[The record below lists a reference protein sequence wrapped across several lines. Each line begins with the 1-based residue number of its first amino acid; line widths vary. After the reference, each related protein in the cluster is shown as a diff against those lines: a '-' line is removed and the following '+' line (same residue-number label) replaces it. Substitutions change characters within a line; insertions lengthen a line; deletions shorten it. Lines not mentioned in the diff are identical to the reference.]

1 MHPFLG
7 KRVSHLCISEDTKL
21 KGHRLLRRRGLK
33 MQLPCRMSQLG
44 MWSRIKRCYTVILA
58 CTLQDWVTHVNT
70 AKRWGHSDS
79 IPAFKASQSDQ

>member
-7 KRVSHLCISEDTKL
+7 KKVSHLCISEDTKL

-44 MWSRIKRCYTVILA
+44 MWSRMKRCYRL
-58 CTLQDWVTHVNT
+58 LQ
-70 AKRWGHSDS
+70 GHSCIHVAGLGD
-79 IPAFKASQSDQ
+79 PCEYCEEVGTQ